1 MDEYD
6 ELLAKARGMATAVP
20 VMPETAPK
28 LEPADEFDQLLAKAR
43 QPDLSKS
50 QAAVF
55 NGSFSNPAA
64 AAEKINLSANIKKML
79 GEDIPPSIIDPA
91 EDKRRIRQAEMDHA
105 LRNSAGLQKW
115 IDRDPENAG
124 LLDGKGAKDLAFI
137 DTVLNY
143 GKRGVGTLLAGAFA
157 DPAAATY
164 TNLALPF
171 KLGEQALTMAGL
183 PEWAAQSEIAKA
195 LMWAARESK
204 KTGDML
210 AGPPGEGNLEAG
222 VFSGIR
228 SLGGNLTTMFGGK
241 LLDFGAKATTAAMS
255 SVQGGQSA
263 LKALDEGKSASTAT
277 LFGLAD
283 TAAEYAT
290 ELPGMKALLS
300 TPGLKQGMMAFIKK
314 AGEFG
319 IKEMGG
325 EQVATAWQDFNEWAL
340 LNPDKPFQ
348 EYLDARPDAAIQTA
362 IATIVGGGGQ
372 IALQQAM
379 VRGRQQEQKAI
390 FDALHAGAEN
400 SELLK
405 NVPDKYREFVKN
417 ATEDGGIKDV
427 FIPADK
433 FVTYFQGR
441 DLDPAM
447 VAQDLGI
454 TNFTEAVE
462 AGSDV
467 MVPMD
472 SFATMIAGSEH
483 YDGLSQDLRLHQGD
497 MTAREAQLEEANREE
512 SDKAL
517 EQSIQQL
524 LAEGEKA
531 KGLNAA
537 IDTIVTDIEGQ
548 LIGAGVD
555 RSAAKTQAQ
564 LLRGVAVMAQR
575 AFPNEDPV
583 QAAERIWDKYN
594 LKVTRDMPAVLKHLK
609 DTDLEIDPLLDALRG
624 KGPQQD
630 SVIFGESLLE
640 FLRGKGG
647 LQPVG
652 ELTDAASYPTP
663 PGQKKLISE
672 LGKKL
677 DEAAM
682 AAVEAGYFPGTQDGN
697 LTETELVEAILNEL
711 GGSPTYSMNNT
722 DEAAMGKKAAMEMLD
737 KAIKDAGIDLNA
749 VTDNAEVRRLLELAG
764 PVTGAMF
771 DQPKAGA
778 GKTEFKAVDT
788 ESPEFKAWFSPSP
801 TQLLDGLP
809 VSVISAL
816 ERNTN
821 ALSDFLE
828 SQSGLPKSDRFQVIP
843 STVFDHVAGVVD
855 NPKILDAVVRSLPVD
870 VMNFLAGKQGS
881 AKNVLH
887 DAAMLKNVFSAN
899 PASDVSLGV
908 DPSGITELTVR
919 LVANAGAK
927 ISGVTSGA
935 LDRNAAM
942 LADAN
947 DPILGAHVRKSSS
960 GDLSIIAGFGDSK
973 VVDADGKPL
982 VVYHGTVDDF
992 PLFSIDFFGQTD
1004 QGEYGEGFYFTPDPD
1019 YASEYAYDAGN
1030 VMPVYLRLENPF
1042 RAPFGGYG
1050 NKLDTAA
1057 IKAAGHDGVIVE
1069 DEDGNVKEIVAF
1081 YPDQIKS
1088 AISNTGAFS
1097 ATNPNILYQPAYHGS
1112 PYKFDRFTLDH
1123 IGKGEGAQAYG
1134 WGLYFAGKKEVAEFY
1149 REGLQSYT
1157 RTYKIDGDVVD
1168 LDTQPYEM
1176 QIALRAVTQP
1186 KEYGRAVQNL
1196 RDNGDVS
1203 EAVLAKIEEQI
1214 AALKGRAEYSET
1226 GSGQL
1231 YEVDIP
1237 DDGEYLLW
1245 DKPLSEQPEKVNA
1258 AIEKI
1263 KGTPAWA
1270 DLVEKQLGG
1279 PVMDQADGRD
1289 LYKALERRNKS
1300 DEAASK
1306 YLNSI
1311 GIAGIKYLDGTSRDK
1326 GEGSYNYVIF
1336 DENAI
1341 KVLRTFY
1348 QGEQEYN
1355 RGYIQIGPDRQMRIG
1370 LTESANLSTFAHE
1383 TGHFYLEMLGDLA
1396 ETEGVSQEVKDDY
1409 ARILK
1414 FLGVTTRA
1422 EIGTEQHEKW
1432 ARANEAY
1439 LREGK
1444 SPAPELQGV
1453 FQRFKAW
1460 LKQIYSSIDKLNVTL
1475 SNEVRDVFDRIY
1487 ASDQE
1492 IAAARDQ
1499 VDIAPLFLDA
1509 EAAGMT
1515 EAEFKNYAREVGQ
1528 VSDEAKDKL
1537 LAKLMKEYQR
1547 GKEQW
1552 WKDELAKVSKEVA
1565 AEIDAMPVYQ
1575 AFAALTSGKLP
1586 DGTPIKLSRDELAD
1600 RFTPDFIQ
1608 KLPRGLQR
1616 IYAANGGMAV
1626 DTAAEILGYA
1636 SGNDLI
1642 KAISEMRPR
1651 KELIEAEAKQRM
1663 ADLHGDM
1670 LLDGSI
1676 ENEAQV
1682 AMHNDKRA
1690 DMLMIEL
1697 RALRRRQRDVKP
1709 FVQAEKNKAKEARS
1723 ATLHA
1728 LDTLPSTAAF
1738 RAAAAGRIDQT
1749 AVRDLNPGQYLIAG
1763 QKAAREAAQA
1773 LARQDPAAAV
1783 VAKQRELLNHY
1794 LYLEATKAKEQS
1806 KRIAEYAKG
1815 FDKASRRQALAKAG
1829 KGYLEQIDAL
1839 LEQFEFKNVSLRTID
1854 RRKSL
1859 ADFIAEKEAEG
1870 ETFAI
1875 PQHLIDDS
1883 KVQNWRQ
1890 ASMMEL
1896 RGLEDALRN
1905 LAHLAAYKN
1914 KLLRKKAAL
1923 DFDKIKVE
1931 LLDSLNGSFKDSTG
1945 ELSKLNDKSDTV
1957 GEKAARLWRKFDAAH
1972 IKIEQLVEWMDGGKS
1987 NGPWA
1992 RYFFDLA
1999 DDAQTREYDFHAAV
2013 TAQLQ
2018 ALSDAQSKEWRGS
2031 MMDKT
2036 AVTLPGIKGPLTR
2049 YDLIS
2054 IALNTGNASN
2064 LQRLKDGRG
2073 WSDAHIKMVLDE
2085 LSAGDIAFINGIWNT
2100 LESLWP
2106 EISALQERVA
2116 GVAPPKVA
2124 HQAMTVKNGELAGG
2138 YFPLVYDPKVSAVGA
2153 KQADATASVQDFMAR
2168 GYGKAN
2174 TSTGHT
2180 KERVENFVA
2189 PLMLDFEHVLTSH
2202 LSKVIKDISHREAIM
2217 GLSKIL
2223 QNSEIKSAII
2233 DKLGEDHYKLLTTWE
2248 QTLISDRADTL
2259 HSPLEL
2265 HNAIFRGLRTHTAIV
2280 TMGWKISTML
2290 SQFAGFGP
2298 SMDLVK
2304 GKYLTAAMIQARLH
2318 PKATLEFV
2326 QQKSGEMRHRANTI
2340 DRDMKDVLL
2349 KTRGEHGIM
2358 VAVQRSAFFL
2368 TGMAD
2373 RTVSIPTWLGAY
2385 NQALAEGMSEEDAT
2399 RSGDRAVR
2407 LSQGSGGAKDLAA
2420 VQRNSELMK
2429 LLTMYYTPFSV
2440 LYARLR
2446 DMGHTTKGMRDLP
2459 HAAARALV
2467 LVILPAVLGELLVG
2481 RGPDDDEDK
2490 VMWAARK
2497 ALLYPFATMPV
2508 IRDLVNWQIDPA
2520 LTKLS
2525 GGALHFQPGYKLSPV
2540 VQAIEKIG
2548 GLPGKVIDGMTG
2560 DRQWDDVAWD
2570 ALEASGYMFGLP
2582 TAQPR
2587 ITAEYLTDLWT
2598 GSASPEDAGQ
2608 ALHDILFRRPL
2619 ERNPK

>member
-64 AAEKINLSANIKKML
+64 AAEKINLSASIKKML

-300 TPGLKQGMMAFIKK
+300 TPGLKQGMMAFLKK

-325 EQVATAWQDFNEWAL
+325 EQVATVWQDFNEWAL
-340 LNPDKPFQ
+340 INPDKPFQ

-362 IATIVGGGGQ
+362 IATIIGGGGQ
-372 IALQQAM
+372 IAVQQMM

-512 SDKAL
+512 SGKAL

-524 LAEGEKA
+524 LADGEKA

-583 QAAERIWDKYN
+583 QAAERIWGKYN
-594 LKVTRDMPAVLKHLK
+594 LKVNRDMPAVLKHLK

-778 GKTEFKAVDT
+778 SDTANAWFESQVRSDPIAWRLPPDTVAKRAAEMRAHWEKQAKSKSEKKANEAKTALAMNDYRDAIVRAHTHKNLTFIPLPDGAFSAKGTMFVHQSPAYGKKQGSSYRLVIVNGEPAYAREADHWGRFHTQEWRDGEQVATDYKWSLDGVPEKNDGVRRAGYILLRDLPGGTRTTAFKTVDT
-788 ESPEFKAWFSPSP
+788 ESGEFENLF
-801 TQLLDGLP
+801 
-809 VSVISAL
+809 
-816 ERNTN
+816 
-821 ALSDFLE
+821 
-828 SQSGLPKSDRFQVIP
+828 FQP
-843 STVFDHVAGVVD
+843 
-855 NPKILDAVVRSLPVD
+855 
-870 VMNFLAGKQGS
+870 
-881 AKNVLH
+881 
-887 DAAMLKNVFSAN
+887 
-899 PASDVSLGV
+899 
-908 DPSGITELTVR
+908 
-919 LVANAGAK
+919 
-927 ISGVTSGA
+927 
-935 LDRNAAM
+935 
-942 LADAN
+942 
-947 DPILGAHVRKSSS
+947 
-960 GDLSIIAGFGDSK
+960 
-973 VVDADGKPL
+973 
-982 VVYHGTVDDF
+982 
-992 PLFSIDFFGQTD
+992 
-1004 QGEYGEGFYFTPDPD
+1004 
-1019 YASEYAYDAGN
+1019 AGN
-1030 VMPVYLRLENPF
+1030 D
-1042 RAPFGGYG
+1042 A
-1050 NKLDTAA
+1050 
-1057 IKAAGHDGVIVE
+1057 
-1069 DEDGNVKEIVAF
+1069 
-1081 YPDQIKS
+1081 
-1088 AISNTGAFS
+1088 
-1097 ATNPNILYQPAYHGS
+1097 
-1112 PYKFDRFTLDH
+1112 
-1123 IGKGEGAQAYG
+1123 
-1134 WGLYFAGKKEVAEFY
+1134 
-1149 REGLQSYT
+1149 
-1157 RTYKIDGDVVD
+1157 
-1168 LDTQPYEM
+1168 
-1176 QIALRAVTQP
+1176 
-1186 KEYGRAVQNL
+1186 
-1196 RDNGDVS
+1196 
-1203 EAVLAKIEEQI
+1203 
-1214 AALKGRAEYSET
+1214 
-1226 GSGQL
+1226 
-1231 YEVDIP
+1231 
-1237 DDGEYLLW
+1237 
-1245 DKPLSEQPEKVNA
+1245 
-1258 AIEKI
+1258 
-1263 KGTPAWA
+1263 
-1270 DLVEKQLGG
+1270 
-1279 PVMDQADGRD
+1279 
-1289 LYKALERRNKS
+1289 
-1300 DEAASK
+1300 
-1306 YLNSI
+1306 
-1311 GIAGIKYLDGTSRDK
+1311 
-1326 GEGSYNYVIF
+1326 
-1336 DENAI
+1336 
-1341 KVLRTFY
+1341 
-1348 QGEQEYN
+1348 

-1460 LKQIYSSIDKLNVTL
+1460 LKQIYSSIDKLDVTL

-1586 DGTPIKLSRDELAD
+1586 DGTPIKLNRDELAD

-1651 KELIEAEAKQRM
+1651 KELIEAEARQRM

-1682 AMHNDKRA
+1682 ALHNDKRA

-1794 LYLEATKAKEQS
+1794 LYLEATKAKAQA

-1945 ELSKLNDKSDTV
+1945 ELSKLNDKSDTA

-2085 LSAGDIAFINGIWNT
+2085 LNAEDIAFINGIWNT

-2124 HQAMTVKNGELAGG
+2124 HQAMTVKNGELTGG

-2223 QNSEIKSAII
+2223 QNKEIKSAII

-2385 NQALAEGMSEEDAT
+2385 NQALADGMSEEDAI

-2467 LVILPAVLGELLVG
+2467 LVILPAVLGELLAG

-2548 GLPGKVIDGMTG
+2548 GLPGEVIDGMTG

>member
-6 ELLAKARGMATAVP
+6 DLLAKARGMATAVP
-20 VMPETAPK
+20 VMPETPAAPK
-28 LEPADEFDQLLAKAR
+28 IEAPGDEYDQLLAKAR
-43 QPDLSKS
+43 QPDLSKT

-64 AAEKINLSANIKKML
+64 EAEKRNLSANIKKML

-115 IDRDPENAG
+115 IDRDPDNAG
-124 LLDGKGAKDLAFI
+124 LIDGKSAKDLAFL

-143 GKRGVGTLLAGAFA
+143 GRRAAGSVASGALAQTASSA
-157 DPAAATY
+157 Y
-164 TNLALPF
+164 TIAALPF
-171 KLGEQALTMAGL
+171 KLGEQVLSQIGI
-183 PEWAAQSEIAKA
+183 PEWAAQSDAAKF
-195 LMWAARESK
+195 L
-204 KTGDML
+204 L
-210 AGPPGEGNLEAG
+210 AGARGSKAAGDWWKGPIEKDEGNVPSAIFAGLE
-222 VFSGIR
+222 
-228 SLGGNLTTMFGGK
+228 SLGGNLTAMFGGK
-241 LLDFGAKATTAAMS
+241 LLDFGAKATTGLMS
-255 SVQGGQSA
+255 AVAGGQSS
-263 LKALDEGKSASTAT
+263 LKAFDEGKSASTAT
-277 LFGLAD
+277 LFGATD
-283 TAAEYAT
+283 AAAEYAT

-300 TPGLKQGMMAFIKK
+300 TPGLKQGMMAFLKK

-325 EQVATAWQDFNEWAL
+325 EQVATVWEDFNEWAL
-340 LNPDKPFQ
+340 LHPDKPF
-348 EYLDARPDAAIQTA
+348 EDYLAARPDAAIQTA

-372 IALQQAM
+372 IAIQQMM

-441 DLDPAM
+441 DLDPAI

-483 YDGLSQDLRLHQGD
+483 YEGLSQDLRLHQGD
-497 MTAREAQLEEANREE
+497 QTAREAQLEEANREE

-548 LIGAGVD
+548 LIGAGVE

-583 QAAERIWDKYN
+583 QAAERIWGKYN
-594 LKVTRDMPAVLKHLK
+594 LNVNRDMPAVLKHLK
-609 DTDLEIDPLLDALRG
+609 DADLEIDPLLDALRG

-663 PGQKKLISE
+663 PGQKKLISD

-764 PVTGAMF
+764 PVTGARF
-771 DQPKAGA
+771 DQ
-778 GKTEFKAVDT
+778 
-788 ESPEFKAWFSPSP
+788 
-801 TQLLDGLP
+801 LP
-809 VSVISAL
+809 
-816 ERNTN
+816 R
-821 ALSDFLE
+821 
-828 SQSGLPKSDRFQVIP
+828 G
-843 STVFDHVAGVVD
+843 
-855 NPKILDAVVRSLPVD
+855 
-870 VMNFLAGKQGS
+870 
-881 AKNVLH
+881 
-887 DAAMLKNVFSAN
+887 
-899 PASDVSLGV
+899 
-908 DPSGITELTVR
+908 
-919 LVANAGAK
+919 
-927 ISGVTSGA
+927 
-935 LDRNAAM
+935 
-942 LADAN
+942 
-947 DPILGAHVRKSSS
+947 
-960 GDLSIIAGFGDSK
+960 
-973 VVDADGKPL
+973 
-982 VVYHGTVDDF
+982 
-992 PLFSIDFFGQTD
+992 
-1004 QGEYGEGFYFTPDPD
+1004 
-1019 YASEYAYDAGN
+1019 
-1030 VMPVYLRLENPF
+1030 
-1042 RAPFGGYG
+1042 
-1050 NKLDTAA
+1050 
-1057 IKAAGHDGVIVE
+1057 
-1069 DEDGNVKEIVAF
+1069 
-1081 YPDQIKS
+1081 
-1088 AISNTGAFS
+1088 
-1097 ATNPNILYQPAYHGS
+1097 
-1112 PYKFDRFTLDH
+1112 
-1123 IGKGEGAQAYG
+1123 
-1134 WGLYFAGKKEVAEFY
+1134 
-1149 REGLQSYT
+1149 
-1157 RTYKIDGDVVD
+1157 
-1168 LDTQPYEM
+1168 
-1176 QIALRAVTQP
+1176 
-1186 KEYGRAVQNL
+1186 
-1196 RDNGDVS
+1196 
-1203 EAVLAKIEEQI
+1203 
-1214 AALKGRAEYSET
+1214 
-1226 GSGQL
+1226 
-1231 YEVDIP
+1231 
-1237 DDGEYLLW
+1237 
-1245 DKPLSEQPEKVNA
+1245 
-1258 AIEKI
+1258 
-1263 KGTPAWA
+1263 
-1270 DLVEKQLGG
+1270 
-1279 PVMDQADGRD
+1279 
-1289 LYKALERRNKS
+1289 
-1300 DEAASK
+1300 
-1306 YLNSI
+1306 
-1311 GIAGIKYLDGTSRDK
+1311 
-1326 GEGSYNYVIF
+1326 
-1336 DENAI
+1336 
-1341 KVLRTFY
+1341 
-1348 QGEQEYN
+1348 N

-1422 EIGTEQHEKW
+1422 QIGTEQHEKW

-1460 LKQIYSSIDKLNVTL
+1460 LKQIYRTIEKLDVTL

-1515 EAEFKNYAREVGQ
+1515 EAEFKNYAKEVGQ
-1528 VSDEAKDKL
+1528 VSDDAKDKL

-1586 DGTPIKLSRDELAD
+1586 DGTEIKLNRDELAD
-1600 RFTPDFIQ
+1600 RFTPDFVQ

-1616 IYAANGGMAV
+1616 IYSANGGMAV

-1682 AMHNDKRA
+1682 ALHNDKRA

-1709 FVQAEKNKAKEARS
+1709 FVQAEKNKATAARS

-1763 QKAAREAAQA
+1763 QQAAREAAKA
-1773 LARQDPAAAV
+1773 LAKQDPAAAV
-1783 VAKQRELLNHY
+1783 TAKQRELLNHY
-1794 LYLEATKAKEQS
+1794 LYLEATKAKAQA

-1839 LEQFEFKNVSLRTID
+1839 LEQFEFKNVSLRTIE

-1875 PQHLIDDS
+1875 PQNLIDDS
-1883 KVQNWRQ
+1883 AITNWRQ

-1914 KLLRKKAAL
+1914 KLLRKRVAL

-1945 ELSKLNDKSDTV
+1945 ELNKLNDKSDTA

-1999 DDAQTREYDFHAAV
+1999 DDAQVREYDLHAVV
-2013 TAQLQ
+2013 TQQLQ

-2036 AVTLPGIKGPLTR
+2036 AVTLPGITQPLTR

-2085 LSAGDIAFINGIWNT
+2085 LSAEDIAFVNGIWNT

-2116 GVAPPKVA
+2116 GVAPPKVE
-2124 HQAMTVKNGELAGG
+2124 HQAMDIKNGKLAGG

-2180 KERVENFVA
+2180 KQRVESFVA

-2223 QNSEIKSAII
+2223 QNGEVKAAII

-2259 HSPLEL
+2259 HQPLEL

-2280 TMGWKISTML
+2280 TMGWKVSTML

-2318 PKATLEFV
+2318 PKQTLEFV

-2368 TGMAD
+2368 TAMAD
-2373 RTVSIPTWLGAY
+2373 RTVSIPTWLGGY
-2385 NQALAEGMSEEDAT
+2385 NQALAEGMSEEDAI

-2446 DMGHTTKGMRDLP
+2446 DMGHATKGMRDLP

-2467 LVILPAVLGELLVG
+2467 LVILPAVLGELLAG

-2508 IRDLVNWQIDPA
+2508 IRDLVNWQIEPA

-2525 GGALHFQPGYKLSPV
+2525 GGTLHFQPGYKLSPV

-2570 ALEASGYMFGLP
+2570 SLEASGYIFGLP